1 MAISLY
7 FDEMMSRKAAEQL
20 IQRGFG
26 VVMAQDVGMQQKT
39 DPEHLAYA
47 AENKLVLVTFD
58 RAFAGRTAQT
68 DDHAGLICLS
78 GSQDAI
84 GAVVRNLVTFGEQ
97 HTPEDVAG
105 HVFWLS

>member
-1 MAISLY
+1 MVSFY

-20 IQRGFG
+20 VQNGYS
-26 VVMAQDVGMQQKT
+26 VVMAQDVGMQQRT

-47 AENKLVLVTFD
+47 TENKLILVTFD
-58 RAFAGRTAQT
+58 RAFAGRTSQT
-68 DDHAGLICLS
+68 DDHSGLICFS

-84 GAVVRNLVTFGEQ
+84 GMIIGNLMTFAEQ
-97 HTPEDVAG
+97 HTPETANG